1 MTRVLLSLLILLSV
15 CVNLNADSMTD
26 FYYGSNPEKT
36 AAYYV
41 IKSAESPSNRS
52 NYYSLASV
60 YKEYGENQKAVEAY
74 LEILKLNPGEVRAH
88 FELAKM
94 YYFMGDAAKGEEMV
108 NVLEQKQMANWEVLY
123 WHGCMLLETGRYEE
137 AKARFLQAIESNKYR
152 NISYIKM
159 AEACEKTGDIDKA
172 LEYYKEAINK
182 DKIYTELNRR
192 IAVLHEKKEEFISA
206 YKYWNKV
213 IDVDTKD
220 TEAREKA
227 QQYAQLV
234 PSIKQMIDAD
244 KQRKKTG
251 RDTYNPPEKRG
262 IKGSENF
269 KQVRVGI
276 INGAETVS
284 FKHGSDFMITG
295 DDKEE
300 LFRGSKLIEYELSI
314 EKKGIF
320 ISDADGNSKTL
331 IGRNADIKANSLN
344 ATAAFYNIA
353 YGQGFYWAEKSD
365 TTYRGDFSL
374 ILRSD
379 KINVV
384 NNLNMEEYLYGLIA
398 AEIPSDWPEEA
409 LKAQAV
415 SARTYTLKHLNSHKK
430 DGYDVCATQH
440 CAVYKGV
447 NGERERTVAAVDA
460 TRGEALYDPDDKL
473 ISTFFSN
480 CCGGHTEDVY
490 EVWGY
495 KVSKS
500 LKGVYDGDFNWKWK
514 FPLSPFDLEE
524 YVRSMPDVYC
534 KAEGANETSFRWIR
548 YLNAED
554 FERYAAK
561 RKDIGR
567 IKKVEPLKRARGG
580 ALTRLRITGD
590 KGSMEV
596 KFDPIR
602 TVMGKI
608 RSNVIKWEYAL
619 DEEGYIRYIY
629 IYGAGWGHSVGMCQ
643 RGLRGMSLKGKKY
656 KEILR
661 HYYRGSVIKKL
672 YGE

>member
-1 MTRVLLSLLILLSV
+1 MTRVLFILGALLCAV
-15 CVNLNADSMTD
+15 AGANAADMQD
-26 FYYGSNPEKT
+26 FYYGADPEKT

-41 IKSAESPSNRS
+41 LKTAENPSNRA

-60 YKEYGENQKAVEAY
+60 FKEFGENQKAIEAY
-74 LEILKLNPGEVRAH
+74 LEILKLNPKEVRAH

-94 YYFMGDAAKGEEMV
+94 YYYTGDAAKGEEMV
-108 NVLEQKQMANWEVLY
+108 NVLESKNMANWEVLY

-137 AKARFLQAIESNKYR
+137 AKIRFLQAIDENMYR

-159 AEACEKTGDIDKA
+159 AEAYEKTGDIDKA

-182 DKIYTELNRR
+182 DKTYTELNRR
-192 IAVLHEKKEEFISA
+192 IAVLHEKKQEFISA

-213 IDVDTKD
+213 VEVDTQD

-227 QQYAQLV
+227 QKFAQFV
-234 PSIKQMIDAD
+234 PAIKQMIEND
-244 KQRKKTG
+244 KKRKTDG
-251 RDTYNPPEKRG
+251 RAAYTPPEKIR
-262 IKGSENF
+262 IKESAGF
-269 KQVRVGI
+269 QQVKAGI
-276 INGAETVS
+276 ITGARQVH
-284 FKHGSDFMITG
+284 FKHGSDFAVINHKG
-295 DDKEE
+295 EE
-300 LFRGSKLIEYELSI
+300 LFKGAAVTDYELTA

-320 ISDADGNSKTL
+320 ISDSEGNSRTL
-331 IGRNADIKANSLN
+331 IGENSVIKPANEN

-353 YGQGFYWAEKSD
+353 YGQGFYWAERAD
-365 TTYRGDFSL
+365 TTYRGDFVIVEKSG
-374 ILRSD
+374 
-379 KINVV
+379 KINVI
-384 NNLNMEEYLYGLIA
+384 NSLNMEEYLYGVIA
-398 AEIPSDWPEEA
+398 AEIPPDWPEEA

-415 SARTYTLKHLNSHKK
+415 SARTYTMKHLNSHKK

-447 NGERERTVAAVDA
+447 SGENARTIAAVDA
-460 TRGEALYDPDDKL
+460 TRGEVLYDAEGKL
-473 ISTFFSN
+473 LSTFFSN
-480 CCGGHTEDVY
+480 CCGGHTEDVF

-495 KVSKS
+495 KESKS

-514 FPLSPFDLEE
+514 FPLAPFDLEE

-534 KAEGANETSFRWIR
+534 KAEGAAETSFRWIR
-548 YLNAED
+548 YLDAQD
-554 FERYAAK
+554 LQRYVAK

-580 ALTRLRITGD
+580 AVTRIRITGE
-590 KGSMEV
+590 KGVYEV

-602 TVMGKI
+602 SVMGKI
-608 RSNVIKWEYAL
+608 RSNVIKWEYAS
-619 DEEGYIRYIY
+619 DSEGFIKFIY

-643 RGLRGMSLKGKKY
+643 RGLKGMSEKGKKY

-661 HYYRGSVIKKL
+661 HYYSDSQIKKL
-672 YGE
+672 YGD